1 MKVALFC
8 TNDVGGAGKAA
19 LRLHK
24 GLSLIGEDSTF
35 FVKHKSGFDNN
46 VIQLHGPEINNLL
59 FENIVQKYFVQNIY
73 SGNTMSS
80 MMYPSVG
87 FNFLEYIKEYDIIN
101 LHWVSMF
108 ISVEAIVKMNTM
120 GKPVIWTL
128 HDQNPMTG
136 ACHYTHG
143 CEKFQTDCS
152 GCPQLRENS
161 YNITKVLLETKV
173 KYLPENL
180 VLVAPSKWLADC
192 AKSSLV
198 FKNKRVEV
206 IPNSLETDFFRP
218 VDKQE
223 AKESMGIPQDARV
236 IVFGACDL
244 KERRKG
250 ANELLKVIRYFKQT
264 TYAGINKLIEKKQ
277 LYLLIFG
284 SGAFFLD
291 DLDLPLIQLGYVKHD
306 EELSL
311 IYSAADVLA
320 LPSLEDNLPNS
331 LLESLSC
338 GTPVVSF
345 ATGGM
350 LDVIENGRNGFLVPL
365 HDARSFAERLIDV
378 LQGKSM
384 SEECR
389 RYALDHF
396 ALNVQATEYR
406 DLFQEVIKEKKVW
419 SITSNIPVIFPEAA
433 QVLMPYVCE
442 AAIEA
447 QVEHNKLEDDLQ
459 IQKQIK
465 NYYICWLEKILNEK
479 EGISG
484 VLKKYSIKSVAIF
497 GTKTIAKYLLLDLTK
512 GGLKVKCFLD
522 NRCELH
528 YTKLNNII
536 INPLDWLKENYTEVD
551 AIVISI
557 EGNHDIDIKKEIDD
571 LIERKRPVLSWKQ
584 LIISND
590 LDSNNKLE

>member
-8 TNDVGGAGKAA
+8 TNDIGGAGKAA

-24 GLSLIGEDSTF
+24 GLNLIGEDSTF

-87 FNFLEYIKEYDIIN
+87 FNFLECIKEYDIIN

-108 ISVEAIVKMNTM
+108 ISLEAIVKMNVM

-161 YNITKVLLETKV
+161 YNITKVLLETKI

-223 AKESMGIPQDARV
+223 AKKSMGIPQDAKV
-236 IVFGACDL
+236 ILFGACDL

-284 SGAFFLD
+284 SGAFLLD

-345 ATGGM
+345 AAGGM

-384 SEECR
+384 SEKCR

-396 ALNVQATEYR
+396 ALNVQATKYR

-419 SITSNIPVIFPEAA
+419 SITNNIPVMFPEAA
-433 QVLMPYVCE
+433 QVLMPYVCK
-442 AAIEA
+442 AAIE
-447 QVEHNKLEDDLQ
+447 NKLESDLQ
-459 IQKQIK
+459 IQKQINK
-465 NYYICWLEKILNEK
+465 YYISWLEKILSDD
-479 EGISG
+479 EGVSG
-484 VLKKYSIKSVAIF
+484 VLKDYFIKSVAVF
-497 GTKTIAKYLLLDLTK
+497 GTKKIAEYLLLDLSK
-512 GGLKVKCFLD
+512 GGIKVECLLD
-522 NRCELH
+522 NNSELH
-528 YTKLNNII
+528 YTKLNNINI
-536 INPLDWLKENYTEVD
+536 YPLDWLKENYTEID
-551 AIVISI
+551 AIIISI
-557 EGNHDIDIKKEIDD
+557 EGNYDIEIKKVIDD
-571 LIERKRPVLSWKQ
+571 LIEKKRPVLSWKE
-584 LIISND
+584 L
-590 LDSNNKLE
+590 LMVPNNLNQILK